1 MVRHRF
7 KIILLMMALALILAV
22 PISVS
27 AYSVYDDGTVSS
39 TYTTY
44 YRDIVS
50 GISPFENYVYWRSGQ
65 YEYSLVVGDLDYNNG
80 KFSSDQT
87 CMLYKFT
94 TSSGYNSTF
103 AYSTTN
109 INDFSLSVGNSL
121 VYSDL
126 GNYPCLT
133 DRGDIY
139 ALASLL
145 LMLIALCM
153 YLVRSIFRFCVRS
166 RR

>member
-1 MVRHRF
+1 MVRNR
-7 KIILLMMALALILAV
+7 KIIFIILALALSMALPLSA
-22 PISVS
+22 S
-27 AYSVYDDGTVSS
+27 AYSVYEDGSLSS

-44 YRDIVS
+44 YRDVVS
-50 GISPFENYVYWRSGQ
+50 GLSPFDNYVYWRSGQ

-87 CMLYKFT
+87 CKHYKFT

-103 AYSTTN
+103 TYSTTN
-109 INDFSLSVGNSL
+109 INDFSLSVGNAL

-133 DRGDIY
+133 DRGDFY
-139 ALASLL
+139 AFTSLL
-145 LMLIALCM
+145 LMFIALCIF
-153 YLVRSIFRFCVRS
+153 LVRSIFGFNLRT